1 MSTVTDVGGSE
12 LIEAQG
18 RMWTLSHVGPG
29 IRSAFASWVKLRARQ
44 EIIALKAD
52 LGPLEYRE
60 QLAIL
65 GEELGGDSYAWG
77 TPLDPKSLGLAVCK
91 KLQSHEGQVRL
102 LQLLLAKAHGDV
114 PVSQVVSLL
123 ESAPEEVNLAL
134 HACLDLPPN
143 SQAPAREQEVSALS
157 SAEPGMN
164 ASQTKTTEPTGT
176 TTA

>member
-1 MSTVTDVGGSE
+1 VSTVTDVGGSE

-143 SQAPAREQEVSALS
+143 SQAPAPKKG
-157 SAEPGMN
+157 EPGM
-164 ASQTKTTEPTGT
+164 SQTAEGTAPTGT